1 MTGYDDAWVARQEA
15 ELERLERDGLY
26 RPEQERDAC
35 GVGFVVTIDG
45 QPRRAVVENALTA
58 LSAIWHRGAVDAD
71 GRTGDGAGIHVQI
84 PTAFFE
90 EQVRRTG
97 HAPRGDRLAVGQIFL
112 PRSDFGA
119 QEAARTIV
127 ESEVLR
133 MGHYIY
139 GWRHVPV
146 DVGCLGEKA
155 NATRPEIE
163 KILSTN
169 AKGLDE
175 EEFERG
181 LYVIR
186 RRIEKAA
193 AGIRDLYI
201 CSLSCRSV
209 IYKGMMLAEDVSVF
223 YPDLRDPRFE
233 S

>member
-84 PTAFFE
+84 PAGFFAD
-90 EQVRRTG
+90 QVRRTG
-97 HAPRGDRLAVGQIFL
+97 HSLRDERLAVGMIFL

-163 KILSTN
+163 QILISN
-169 AKGLDE
+169 AKGLGE
-175 EEFERG
+175 EEFEREI
-181 LYVIR
+181 YAIR
-186 RRIEKAA
+186 RRIERTDG
-193 AGIRDLYI
+193 GIR
-201 CSLSCRSV
+201 
-209 IYKGMMLAEDVSVF
+209 G
-223 YPDLRDPRFE
+223 
-233 S
+233 